1 MTTYRN
7 RFGAS
12 EAVNH
17 PYMDEGPWTDEVRV
31 GELPLGTG
39 QTMTFVFDFG
49 DWWEFKVELERVEPV
64 EEFPE
69 LEYAVVLDEHGKA
82 PEQYRSWA

>member
-1 MTTYRN
+1 
-7 RFGAS
+7 
-12 EAVNH
+12 
-17 PYMDEGPWTDEVRV
+17 
-31 GELPLGTG
+31 
-39 QTMTFVFDFG
+39 VFDFG

-64 EEFPE
+64 EEFSE